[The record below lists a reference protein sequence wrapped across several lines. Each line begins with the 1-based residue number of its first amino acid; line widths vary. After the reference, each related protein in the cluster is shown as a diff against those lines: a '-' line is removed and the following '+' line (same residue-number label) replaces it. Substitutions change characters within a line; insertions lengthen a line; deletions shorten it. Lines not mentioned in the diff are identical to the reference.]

1 MKDEVKIV
9 FIGDEGVGKSS
20 FISTYISKHF
30 SQKVPHVMTD
40 AIIPSEITSDDVLL
54 TIMDSSS
61 RLIDRE
67 VLKSKIIS
75 SDAVII
81 LYDITRPETLENIS
95 HIWLPLVTSLTT
107 INSNTN
113 NNNDNK
119 NNNNID
125 DNNNNNNNDSND
137 NINFKPVIIVGTK
150 TDLLDEEPDLT
161 QMNSLILDFPC
172 IMNNT
177 TCSSFNMQN
186 LDHIIFLSLSLINY
200 PLYTIFNIIEE
211 EFTPV
216 ARYAFQRIF
225 RIYDINNDN
234 LLSDDEIFNL
244 QLNCFQNHMNNQEL
258 TQLKFKISSIVNHGI
273 IKNQISFDGFLGL
286 LKMNIYAYEY
296 QVPWIILR
304 KCGYNDDLTLEVG
317 EN

>member
-107 INSNTN
+107 TNSN

-119 NNNNID
+119 NNNNNI
-125 DNNNNNNNDSND
+125 DNNNYNNNDSND
-137 NINFKPVIIVGTK
+137 NVNFKPVIIVGTK

>member
-9 FIGDEGVGKSS
+9 FMGDEGVGKSS

-107 INSNTN
+107 TNSN

-125 DNNNNNNNDSND
+125 NNNYNNNDSND
-137 NINFKPVIIVGTK
+137 NVNFKPVIIVGTK

>member
-107 INSNTN
+107 TNSN

-125 DNNNNNNNDSND
+125 NNNNNNNDSND
-137 NINFKPVIIVGTK
+137 NVNFKPVIIVGTK

>member
-107 INSNTN
+107 TNSN
-113 NNNDNK
+113 NNNDSK
-119 NNNNID
+119 NNNYNID
-125 DNNNNNNNDSND
+125 NNNNNNDSND
-137 NINFKPVIIVGTK
+137 NVNFKPVIIVGTK

>member
-107 INSNTN
+107 TNSS

-125 DNNNNNNNDSND
+125 SNNNNNNDSND
-137 NINFKPVIIVGTK
+137 NVNFKPVIIVGTK

>member
-107 INSNTN
+107 TNSN

-125 DNNNNNNNDSND
+125 NNNYNNNDSND
-137 NINFKPVIIVGTK
+137 NVNFKPVIIVGTK

>member
-9 FIGDEGVGKSS
+9 FMGDEGVGKSS

-107 INSNTN
+107 TNSN

-119 NNNNID
+119 NNNNNI
-125 DNNNNNNNDSND
+125 DNNNYNNNDSND
-137 NINFKPVIIVGTK
+137 NVNFKPVIIVGTK

>member
-107 INSNTN
+107 TNSN

-119 NNNNID
+119 NNNID
-125 DNNNNNNNDSND
+125 NNNNNNDSND
-137 NINFKPVIIVGTK
+137 NVNFKPVIIVGTK

>member
-107 INSNTN
+107 TNSN
-113 NNNDNK
+113 NNNDSK
-119 NNNNID
+119 NNNNNI

-137 NINFKPVIIVGTK
+137 NVNFKPVIIVGTK

>member
-107 INSNTN
+107 TNSN

-125 DNNNNNNNDSND
+125 NNNNNNNDSND
-137 NINFKPVIIVGTK
+137 NVNFKPVIIVGTK

-304 KCGYNDDLTLEVG
+304 KCGYNDDLSLEVS

>member
-67 VLKSKIIS
+67 VLKSKIRS

-95 HIWLPLVTSLTT
+95 HIWLPLVTSITT
-107 INSNTN
+107 TNSN

-125 DNNNNNNNDSND
+125 NNNNNDSND
-137 NINFKPVIIVGTK
+137 NVNFKPVIIVGTK

-186 LDHIIFLSLSLINY
+186 LDHIIYLSLSLINY

>member
-95 HIWLPLVTSLTT
+95 NVWLPLVTSLTT
-107 INSNTN
+107 TNSN

-119 NNNNID
+119 NNNNNI

-137 NINFKPVIIVGTK
+137 NVKFKPVIIVGTK